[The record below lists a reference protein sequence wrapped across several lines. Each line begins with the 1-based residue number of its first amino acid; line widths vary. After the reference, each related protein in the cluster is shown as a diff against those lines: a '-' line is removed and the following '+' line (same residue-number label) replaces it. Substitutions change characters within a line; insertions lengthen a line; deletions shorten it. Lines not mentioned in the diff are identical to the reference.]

1 MVCFI
6 FADNPI
12 FHQKALPHED
22 DTPHWIHDSDI
33 GHGKIRYINKE
44 EKQFWKDL
52 IRQYLFPL
60 QSDKQQ
66 QKKMAADLLQLRNKA
81 SMMFFMLNALFIIII
96 FSLQYSNAINID
108 SGLAIPLP
116 CKDLSTGEGLSLEP
130 ISLFFMA
137 VFGIALLIQ
146 FISMIFHRLGTF
158 LHIMASTEVNC
169 MKPNQNEVA
178 SMDIASKVQLVKE
191 MQRFED
197 DDDTR
202 SISTIAS
209 DGEEDSSVTQDDSP
223 KIRRRRTVIKLTRNK
238 RRNAPQSGSLGGKF
252 LKNFLE
258 FAKDLEKDG
267 KQNDKS
273 ENGSKARKGSKG
285 SGKRSKKAQKAREA
299 LEQNKD
305 IVLTKAEAIKDKWQ
319 RLAKSARPD
328 SSGDKWGSLLRS
340 VIGQSRTSLNTI
352 TEDDKRSS
360 WFRSIGKMSRTN
372 SEFSL
377 PDLGSWSLRNS
388 YAEPILNIIS
398 DELEPGDI
406 RPTTTKNNDPGT
418 SKSETRAII
427 EHVGEQKNENI
438 YDTADFIPS
447 EVNTD
452 TETESEIS
460 ISKTDPKEKSETS
473 TSLSNIALKTTEQT
487 QEINDMQMG
496 DTQL

>member
-1 MVCFI
+1 
-6 FADNPI
+6 
-12 FHQKALPHED
+12 
-22 DTPHWIHDSDI
+22 
-33 GHGKIRYINKE
+33 
-44 EKQFWKDL
+44 
-52 IRQYLFPL
+52 
-60 QSDKQQ
+60 
-66 QKKMAADLLQLRNKA
+66 MAADLLQLRNKA
-81 SMMFFMLNALFIIII
+81 SLMFFMLNALFIIII
-96 FSLQYSNAINID
+96 FSLQYSNAINIG
-108 SGLAIPLP
+108 SGLSIPLP
-116 CKDLSTGEGLSLEP
+116 CKDLSTGKGLSLEP
-130 ISLFFMA
+130 ISLFFMV
-137 VFGIALLIQ
+137 VFGLALLIQ

-158 LHIMASTEVNC
+158 LHIMATTEVNC

-202 SISTIAS
+202 SISTIGS

-238 RRNAPQSGSLGGKF
+238 RRNGPHSGSLGGKF

-273 ENGSKARKGSKG
+273 ESGSKGRKGSKG
-285 SGKRSKKAQKAREA
+285 SSKRSKKAQQAREA

-305 IVLTKAEAIKDKWQ
+305 IVLSKAEAIKDKWQ

-352 TEDDKRSS
+352 TEDNKRSS

-377 PDLGSWSLRNS
+377 PDLGSWSVRNS

-406 RPTTTKNNDPGT
+406 RTTTTKNQDPGT

-427 EHVGEQKNENI
+427 EHVDKQKNENI
-438 YDTADFIPS
+438 YDTAEFIPS

-452 TETESEIS
+452 TDTESEIS
-460 ISKTDPKEKSETS
+460 ISKTDLKKKSETS

-487 QEINDMQMG
+487 QEINDIQMG

>member
-1 MVCFI
+1 
-6 FADNPI
+6 
-12 FHQKALPHED
+12 
-22 DTPHWIHDSDI
+22 
-33 GHGKIRYINKE
+33 
-44 EKQFWKDL
+44 
-52 IRQYLFPL
+52 
-60 QSDKQQ
+60 
-66 QKKMAADLLQLRNKA
+66 MAADLLQLRNKA

-108 SGLAIPLP
+108 SGLTIPLP
-116 CKDLSTGEGLSLEP
+116 CKDSSGKDLSLEP
-130 ISLFFMA
+130 ISLLFMA
-137 VFGIALLIQ
+137 VFGVALLIQ

-202 SISTIAS
+202 SISTMAS

-267 KQNDKS
+267 KQNDQS
-273 ENGSKARKGSKG
+273 ERGSKGRKGSK
-285 SGKRSKKAQKAREA
+285 GKRSKKAQKAREA

-340 VIGQSRTSLNTI
+340 VIGQSRTGLNTI

-406 RPTTTKNNDPGT
+406 RTTTTKNNDPGT

-427 EHVGEQKNENI
+427 EHVGEQKKENI

-460 ISKTDPKEKSETS
+460 ISKTDPKKKSETS
-473 TSLSNIALKTTEQT
+473 NSLSNIALKTIEQT
-487 QEINDMQMG
+487 QEINDIQMG

>member
-1 MVCFI
+1 
-6 FADNPI
+6 
-12 FHQKALPHED
+12 
-22 DTPHWIHDSDI
+22 
-33 GHGKIRYINKE
+33 
-44 EKQFWKDL
+44 
-52 IRQYLFPL
+52 
-60 QSDKQQ
+60 
-66 QKKMAADLLQLRNKA
+66 MAADLLQLRNKA

-108 SGLAIPLP
+108 SGLTIPLP
-116 CKDLSTGEGLSLEP
+116 CKDSSGKDLSLEP
-130 ISLFFMA
+130 ISLLFMA
-137 VFGIALLIQ
+137 VFGVALLIQ

-202 SISTIAS
+202 SISTMAS

-267 KQNDKS
+267 KQNDQS
-273 ENGSKARKGSKG
+273 ERGSKGRKGSK
-285 SGKRSKKAQKAREA
+285 GKRSKKAQKAREA

-340 VIGQSRTSLNTI
+340 VIGQSRTGLNTI

-406 RPTTTKNNDPGT
+406 RTTTTKNNDPGT

-427 EHVGEQKNENI
+427 EHVGEQKKENI

-460 ISKTDPKEKSETS
+460 ISKTDPKKKSETS
-473 TSLSNIALKTTEQT
+473 NSLSNIALKTIEQT
-487 QEINDMQMG
+487 QESNDIQMG